1 MQKLYFILLLLLLM
15 SCNKTNEKTY
25 GFCAANV
32 GCCSKIKWD
41 KVGYTLTDCRSENIK
56 EILNATNIVIY
67 E

>member
-1 MQKLYFILLLLLLM
+1 M